1 MSLATVPEAI
11 ADIKEGKFVIVVD
24 DEDRENEGD
33 LVIAAERITPDHISF
48 MTRHGSGL
56 VCMPIRAKR
65 LDELGIAPMVERNTS
80 RLGTAF
86 SVSIDARDI
95 TTTGAS
101 AHDRAATIRKV
112 LDPDARAQDFSMPGH
127 TFPLRAAEGG
137 TLTRAGQTEAAVDL
151 ATLANL
157 YPAGVITE
165 LMKPDG
171 TMARMPD
178 IEKFAQEHDI
188 KIITVEQLIAYRRR
202 NEKLV
207 ARRVEAQIPIN
218 DKAGTPRQ
226 WTLYAYEDLLRHENH
241 LAIVLGNIDQ
251 KKPTLLRAHSECLT
265 GDIFG
270 SLRCDCGAQLK
281 AAMDQIAQEGSGVIL
296 YIRHQEGRGIGLLDK
311 LHAYNLQDEGLDTVE
326 ANEALGHPPD
336 KRDYGIGSQIL
347 YDLGVR
353 KIRLLTNN
361 PKKIYGLEGFGL
373 EVVERVPIKT
383 QPNQH
388 NERYLKAKKDKLGHL
403 L

>member
-1 MSLATVPEAI
+1 MSLADVQDAV
-11 ADIKEGKFVIVVD
+11 ADFRAGKFVIVVD
-24 DEDRENEGD
+24 DKERENEGD
-33 LVIAAERITPDHISF
+33 LVVAAQLVTPEHISF

-56 VCMPIRAKR
+56 VCVSVVAKR

-86 SVSIDARDI
+86 SVSIDARGI

-101 AHDRAATIRKV
+101 AHDRAATIRKII
-112 LDPDARAQDFSMPGH
+112 DPDAKATDFLMPGH

-137 TLTRAGQTEAAVDL
+137 VLTRAGQTEAAVDL
-151 ATLANL
+151 AVLAGL

-178 IEKFAQEHDI
+178 LELFATQHGI
-188 KIITVEQLIAYRRR
+188 KILTVEQLIAHRRH

-207 ARRVEAQIPIN
+207 MRRVEATIPIGEP
-218 DKAGTPRQ
+218 DPQMWK
-226 WTLYAYEDLLRHENH
+226 LFAYEDILRHENH
-241 LAIVLGNIDQ
+241 LALVLGEIDPE
-251 KKPTLLRAHSECLT
+251 KPVLLRAHSECLT

-270 SLRCDCGAQLK
+270 SLRCDCGAQLQ
-281 AAMDQIAQEGSGVIL
+281 AAIRMIAESGSGVIL

-311 LHAYNLQDEGLDTVE
+311 LHAYNLQDLGLDTVE
-326 ANEALGHPPD
+326 ANEALGHPAD

-361 PKKIYGLEGFGL
+361 PKKIYGLEGFNM
-373 EVVERVPIKT
+373 EVVERVPIRI
-383 QPNQH
+383 PSNPH
-388 NERYLKAKKDKLGHL
+388 NERYLQTKKDKLGHL

>member
-1 MSLATVPEAI
+1 MLATVPEAVE
-11 ADIKEGKFVIVVD
+11 DIKAGKFVIVVD

-33 LVIAAERITPDHISF
+33 LVIAAEKVTADHISF

-56 VCMPIRAKR
+56 VCMPVNARR
-65 LDELGIAPMVERNTS
+65 LDELSIAPMVERNTS

-86 SVSIDARDI
+86 SVSIDAKDV

-112 LDPDARAQDFSMPGH
+112 LDPQATAKDFSMPGH
-127 TFPLRAAEGG
+127 TFPLRAAIGG

-151 ATLANL
+151 ATLAGL

-178 IEKFAQEHDI
+178 IEEFAAQHDL
-188 KIITVEQLIAYRRR
+188 KILTVEQLIAYRRR

-207 ARRVEAQIPIN
+207 AKRVEAAIPIGQPE
-218 DKAGTPRQ
+218 KLWR
-226 WTLYAYEDLLRHENH
+226 LYVYEDILRKENH
-241 LAIVLGNIDQ
+241 LAIVLGEIEKEQ
-251 KKPTLLRAHSECLT
+251 PILLRAHSECLT

-281 AAMDQIAQEGSGVIL
+281 AAQEMIADEGRGVIL

-311 LHAYNLQDEGLDTVE
+311 LHAYNLQDEGMDTVE
-326 ANEALGHPPD
+326 ANQALGHPPD

-373 EVVERVPIKT
+373 EVVERVPIRIESN
-383 QPNQH
+383 PH
-388 NERYLKAKKDKLGHL
+388 NERYLRTKKDKLGHL

>member
-1 MSLATVPEAI
+1 MGMATVPEAI
-11 ADIKEGKFVIVVD
+11 ADIKAGKFVIVVD

-33 LVIAAERITPDHISF
+33 LVVAAQLVTPEHISF

-56 VCMPIRAKR
+56 VCMPIVARR

-86 SVSIDARDI
+86 SVSIDAKDSV
-95 TTTGAS
+95 TTGAS

-112 LDPDARAQDFSMPGH
+112 LDPSARGIDFSMPGH

-137 TLTRAGQTEAAVDL
+137 VLTRAGQTEAAVDL
-151 ATLANL
+151 AVLAGL

-165 LMKPDG
+165 LMRADG
-171 TMARMPD
+171 TMSRMPD
-178 IEKFAQEHDI
+178 LDSFAREHDI
-188 KIITVEQLIAYRRR
+188 KVITVEQMIVYRRR

-207 ARRVEAQIPIN
+207 ARRVEAVIPIGGN
-218 DKAGTPRQ
+218 EPRE
-226 WTLYAYEDLLRHENH
+226 WKLFAFEDVLRHENH
-241 LAIVLGNIDQ
+241 LALVLGDIDPA
-251 KKPTLLRAHSECLT
+251 KPVLLRAHSECLT

-270 SLRCDCGAQLK
+270 SLRCDCGAQLH
-281 AAMDQIAQEGSGVIL
+281 AAMEMIAAEGVGVIL
-296 YIRHQEGRGIGLLDK
+296 YIRHQEGRCIGLLDK
-311 LHAYNLQDEGLDTVE
+311 LHAYNLQDRGLDTVE
-326 ANEALGHPPD
+326 ANEALGHPAD
-336 KRDYGIGSQIL
+336 KRDYGIGSQII

-373 EVVERVPIKT
+373 EVTERVPIRIAA
-383 QPNQH
+383 NAH
-388 NERYLKAKKDKLGHL
+388 NDRYLKTKKDKLGHL

>member
-1 MSLATVPEAI
+1 MTLATIPEAV
-11 ADIKEGKFVIVVD
+11 ADFRAGKFVIVVD

-33 LVIAAERITPDHISF
+33 LVVAAQLVTPDHISF

-56 VCMPIRAKR
+56 VCMPVVAKR
-65 LDELGIAPMVERNTS
+65 LDELGIEPMVERNTS

-112 LDPDARAQDFSMPGH
+112 VDPEAKASDFSMPGH
-127 TFPLRAAEGG
+127 TFPLRAADGG
-137 TLTRAGQTEAAVDL
+137 VLTRAGQTEAAVDL
-151 ATLANL
+151 ATLAGF

-178 IEKFAQEHDI
+178 VETFGQQHAI
-188 KIITVEQLIAYRRR
+188 KVITVEQLIAYRRR
-202 NEKLV
+202 NEQLV
-207 ARRVEAQIPIN
+207 ARRVEAVIPIGQPEH
-218 DKAGTPRQ
+218 DWK
-226 WTLYAYEDLLRHENH
+226 LYAYEDVLRHENH
-241 LAIVLGNIDQ
+241 LALVLGEIH
-251 KKPTLLRAHSECLT
+251 KTKPTLLRAHSECLT

-281 AAMDQIAQEGSGVIL
+281 AAMEMIAAEGSGVIL

-311 LHAYNLQDEGLDTVE
+311 LHAYNLQDKGLDTVE

-373 EVVERVPIKT
+373 EVTERVPI
-383 QPNQH
+383 QIESNPH
-388 NERYLKAKKDKLGHL
+388 NERYLKTKKDKLGHL

>member
-1 MSLATVPEAI
+1 MALATVLEAV
-11 ADIKEGKFVIVVD
+11 ADIKAGKFVIVVD

-33 LVIAAERITPDHISF
+33 LVVAAQLVTPDHVSF
-48 MTRHGSGL
+48 MTHHGSGL
-56 VCMPIRAKR
+56 VCMPVRAKR
-65 LDELGIAPMVERNTS
+65 LDDLGIEPMVERNTS

-112 LDPDARAQDFSMPGH
+112 LDPDAKASDFSMPGH
-127 TFPLRAAEGG
+127 TFPLRAADGG
-137 TLTRAGQTEAAVDL
+137 VLTRAGQTEAAVDL
-151 ATLANL
+151 ATLAGL

-165 LMKPDG
+165 LMKSDG

-178 IEKFAQEHDI
+178 IEGFAAEHAI
-188 KIITVEQLIAYRRR
+188 KIITVEQLISYRRR

-207 ARRVEAQIPIN
+207 ARRVEAQIPIG
-218 DKAGTPRQ
+218 DDTPRT
-226 WTLYAYEDLLRHENH
+226 WTLYAYEDVLRHENH
-241 LAIVLGNIDQ
+241 LAIVLGAIDPN
-251 KKPTLLRAHSECLT
+251 KPTLLRAHSECLT

-270 SLRCDCGAQLK
+270 SLRCDCGAQLH
-281 AAMDQIAQEGSGVIL
+281 AAMEMIASEGTGVIL

-373 EVVERVPIKT
+373 EVVERVSIQIKSN
-383 QPNQH
+383 PH
-388 NERYLKAKKDKLGHL
+388 NERYLNTKKDKLGHL

>member
-1 MSLATVPEAI
+1 MGLATVPEAI
-11 ADIKEGKFVIVVD
+11 ADFKAGQFVIVVD

-33 LVIAAERITPDHISF
+33 IVVAAQLVTPEHISF

-56 VCMPIRAKR
+56 VCMPIISRR

-86 SVSIDARDI
+86 SVSIDAKDSV
-95 TTTGAS
+95 TTGAS

-112 LDPDARAQDFSMPGH
+112 LDPAAKASDFSMPGH
-127 TFPLRAAEGG
+127 TFPLRAAQGG
-137 TLTRAGQTEAAVDL
+137 VLTRAGQTEAAVDL
-151 ATLANL
+151 AVLAWL

-165 LMKPDG
+165 LMNPDG
-171 TMARMPD
+171 TMSRMADLDTFAR
-178 IEKFAQEHDI
+178 EHAI
-188 KIITVEQLIAYRRR
+188 KVITVEQMIAYRRR

-207 ARRVEAQIPIN
+207 ARRVEAVIPIG
-218 DKAGTPRQ
+218 DKDPRE
-226 WTLYAYEDLLRHENH
+226 WKLYAYEDVLRHENH
-241 LAIVLGNIDQ
+241 LALVLGEIDPQ
-251 KKPTLLRAHSECLT
+251 KPILLRAHSECLT

-270 SLRCDCGAQLK
+270 SLRCDCGAQLH
-281 AAMDQIAQEGSGVIL
+281 AAMEMIAMDGVGVIL

-311 LHAYNLQDEGLDTVE
+311 LHAYNLQDRGLDTVE
-326 ANEALGHPPD
+326 ANEALGHPAD

-373 EVVERVPIKT
+373 EVTERVPISIAANK
-383 QPNQH
+383 H
-388 NERYLKAKKDKLGHL
+388 NARYLKTKKDKLGHL

>member
-1 MSLATVPEAI
+1 MLATVPEAVE
-11 ADIKEGKFVIVVD
+11 DIKAGKFVIVVD

-33 LVIAAERITPDHISF
+33 LVVAAEKITPDHISF

-56 VCMPIRAKR
+56 VCMPINARR
-65 LDELGIAPMVERNTS
+65 LDELNIAPMVERNTS

-86 SVSIDARDI
+86 SVSIDARDV

-101 AHDRAATIRKV
+101 AYDRAATIKKV
-112 LDPDARAQDFSMPGH
+112 LDPQATARDFSMPGH

-151 ATLANL
+151 ATLAGL

-178 IEKFAQEHDI
+178 IEEFARQHDI
-188 KIITVEQLIAYRRR
+188 KILTVEQLIAYRRR

-207 ARRVEAQIPIN
+207 AKRVEAVIPIGEPE
-218 DKAGTPRQ
+218 KLWR
-226 WTLYAYEDLLRHENH
+226 LYVYEDILRKENH
-241 LAIVLGNIDQ
+241 LAIVLGQIDQ
-251 KKPTLLRAHSECLT
+251 EQPTLLRAHSECLT

-281 AAMDQIAQEGSGVIL
+281 AAQRMIADEGRGVIL

-311 LHAYNLQDEGLDTVE
+311 LHAYNLQDEGMDTVE

-353 KIRLLTNN
+353 KIKLLTNN

-373 EVVERVPIKT
+373 EVVERIPIRIESN
-383 QPNQH
+383 PH
-388 NERYLKAKKDKLGHL
+388 NERYLKTKKDKLGHL

>member
-1 MSLATVPEAI
+1 VGLATVPEAI
-11 ADIKEGKFVIVVD
+11 ADVKAGKLVIVVD

-33 LVIAAERITPDHISF
+33 LVVAAEKVTPDHVSF

-56 VCMPIRAKR
+56 VCMPVLAKR

-86 SVSIDARDI
+86 SISIDARDV

-101 AHDRAATIRKV
+101 AYDRAATIRKV
-112 LDPDARAQDFSMPGH
+112 LDPTAKAADFSMPGH

-137 TLTRAGQTEAAVDL
+137 VLTRAGQTEAAVDL
-151 ATLANL
+151 ATLAGL

-178 IEKFAQEHDI
+178 IERFATEHNL
-188 KIITVEQLIAYRRR
+188 KIITVEQLISYRRR

-207 ARRVEAQIPIN
+207 ARRVEAMIPI
-218 DKAGTPRQ
+218 GETQTEQ
-226 WTLYAYEDLLRHENH
+226 WKLFAYEDILRHENH
-241 LAIVLGNIDQ
+241 LAIVLGEIDP
-251 KKPTLLRAHSECLT
+251 KKPILLRAHSECLT

-270 SLRCDCGAQLK
+270 SLRCDCGAQLH
-281 AAMDQIAQEGSGVIL
+281 AAMNQIAKEGSGVIL

-311 LHAYNLQDEGLDTVE
+311 LHAYNLQDKGLDTVE

-373 EVVERVPIKT
+373 EVVERVPIQIESNK
-383 QPNQH
+383 H
-388 NERYLKAKKDKLGHL
+388 NERYLKTKKDKLGHL

>member
-1 MSLATVPEAI
+1 MALATVPEAL
-11 ADIKEGKFVIVVD
+11 ADFKSGKFVIVVD
-24 DEDRENEGD
+24 DEERENEGD
-33 LVIAAERITPDHISF
+33 LVVAAQLVTPEHISF

-56 VCMPIRAKR
+56 VCMPIVARR
-65 LDELGIAPMVERNTS
+65 LDELGIAPMVEHNTS

-86 SVSIDARDI
+86 SISIDAKESV
-95 TTTGAS
+95 TTGAS

-112 LDPDARAQDFSMPGH
+112 LDPAARSSDFSMPGH

-137 TLTRAGQTEAAVDL
+137 VLTRAGQTEAAVDL
-151 ATLANL
+151 AVLAGL

-171 TMARMPD
+171 TMSRMPD
-178 IEKFAQEHDI
+178 LDSFAREHDI
-188 KIITVEQLIAYRRR
+188 KVITVEQMIAYRRR

-207 ARRVEAQIPIN
+207 ARRVEAVIPIGG
-218 DKAGTPRQ
+218 AEPRE
-226 WTLYAYEDLLRHENH
+226 WRLFAYEDVLRHENH
-241 LAIVLGNIDQ
+241 LALVLGKIDPE
-251 KKPTLLRAHSECLT
+251 KPVLLRAHSECLT

-270 SLRCDCGAQLK
+270 SLRCDCGAQLH
-281 AAMDQIAQEGSGVIL
+281 AAMEMIAAEGVGVIL

-311 LHAYNLQDEGLDTVE
+311 LHAYNLQDRGLDTVE
-326 ANEALGHPPD
+326 ANEALGHPAD

-373 EVVERVPIKT
+373 EVAERVPIRIAA
-383 QPNQH
+383 NAH
-388 NERYLKAKKDKLGHL
+388 NERYLKTKKDKLGHL

>member
-1 MSLATVPEAI
+1 MLATVPEAVEDVK
-11 ADIKEGKFVIVVD
+11 AGKFVIVVD

-33 LVIAAERITPDHISF
+33 LVVAAEKITPDHISF

-56 VCMPIRAKR
+56 VCMPITARR
-65 LDELGIAPMVERNTS
+65 LDELSIAPMVERNTS

-86 SVSIDARDI
+86 SVSIDAKDI

-101 AHDRAATIRKV
+101 AYDRAATIKKV
-112 LDPDARAQDFSMPGH
+112 LDPQATARDFSMPGH

-151 ATLANL
+151 AVLAGL

-178 IEKFAQEHDI
+178 VEEFAKQHGI
-188 KIITVEQLIAYRRR
+188 KILTVEQLIAYRRR

-207 ARRVEAQIPIN
+207 AKRVEAAIPIGEPE
-218 DKAGTPRQ
+218 KLWR
-226 WTLYAYEDLLRHENH
+226 LYVYEDILRKENH
-241 LAIVLGNIDQ
+241 LAIVLGEIDKEQ
-251 KKPTLLRAHSECLT
+251 PILLRAHSECLT

-281 AAMDQIAQEGSGVIL
+281 AAQEMIAKEGTGVIL

-311 LHAYNLQDEGLDTVE
+311 LHAYNLQDKGMDTVE

-373 EVVERVPIKT
+373 EVVERIPISIASN
-383 QPNQH
+383 PH
-388 NERYLKAKKDKLGHL
+388 NERYLKTKKDKLGHL

>member
-1 MSLATVPEAI
+1 MGLATVPEAI
-11 ADIKEGKFVIVVD
+11 SDFKSGKFVIVVD
-24 DEDRENEGD
+24 DEERENEGD
-33 LVIAAERITPDHISF
+33 LVVAAQLVTPEHISF

-56 VCMPIRAKR
+56 VCMPIVARR

-86 SVSIDARDI
+86 SISIDAKDSV
-95 TTTGAS
+95 TTGAS

-112 LDPDARAQDFSMPGH
+112 LDPSARQSDFSMPGH

-137 TLTRAGQTEAAVDL
+137 VLTRAGQTEAAVDL
-151 ATLANL
+151 AVLAGL

-165 LMKPDG
+165 LMKADG
-171 TMARMPD
+171 TMSRMPD
-178 IEKFAQEHDI
+178 LDSFAREHDI
-188 KIITVEQLIAYRRR
+188 KVITVEQMIAYRRR

-207 ARRVEAQIPIN
+207 ARRVEAVIPIGGE
-218 DKAGTPRQ
+218 DPRE
-226 WTLYAYEDLLRHENH
+226 WKLFAYEDVLRHENH
-241 LAIVLGNIDQ
+241 LALVLGEID
-251 KKPTLLRAHSECLT
+251 PETPVLLRAHSECLT

-270 SLRCDCGAQLK
+270 SLRCDCGAQLH
-281 AAMDQIAQEGSGVIL
+281 AAMEMIAAEGLGVIL

-311 LHAYNLQDEGLDTVE
+311 LHAYNLQDRGLDTVE
-326 ANEALGHPPD
+326 ANEALGHPAD

-373 EVVERVPIKT
+373 EVTERVPIRIAA
-383 QPNQH
+383 NAH
-388 NERYLKAKKDKLGHL
+388 NERYLKTKKDKLGHL

>member
-1 MSLATVPEAI
+1 MGLATIPEAVE
-11 ADIKEGKFVIVVD
+11 DFKQGKFVIVVD

-33 LVIAAERITPDHISF
+33 LVVAAEKVTPDHVSF

-56 VCMPIRAKR
+56 VCLPIIAKR
-65 LDELGIAPMVERNTS
+65 LDELDIAPMVERNTS

-86 SVSIDARDI
+86 SVSIDAKDI

-112 LDPDARAQDFSMPGH
+112 VDPDAKPQHFSMPGH
-127 TFPLRAAEGG
+127 TFPLRAAPGG
-137 TLTRAGQTEAAVDL
+137 VLTRAGQTEAAVDL
-151 ATLANL
+151 AALAGL

-178 IEKFAQEHDI
+178 IEKFAEEHHL
-188 KIITVEQLIAYRRR
+188 KIITVAQLIAYRRR

-207 ARRVEAQIPIN
+207 ARRVEALIPIG
-218 DKAGTPRQ
+218 DPPKLWR
-226 WTLYAYEDLLRHENH
+226 LYAYEDVLRRENH
-241 LAIVLGNIDQ
+241 LAIVLGEIDETQ
-251 KKPTLLRAHSECLT
+251 PTLLRAHSECLT

-270 SLRCDCGAQLK
+270 SLRCDCGAQLH
-281 AAMDQIAQEGSGVIL
+281 AAMNTIAEAGSGVVL

-311 LHAYNLQDEGLDTVE
+311 LHAYNLQDKGLDTVE

-373 EVVERVPIKT
+373 EVVERIPIT
-383 QPNQH
+383 IDPNTH
-388 NERYLKAKKDKLGHL
+388 NERYLKTKKDKLGHL

>member
-1 MSLATVPEAI
+1 MGLATVPEAI
-11 ADIKEGKFVIVVD
+11 ADIKAGKFVIVVD
-24 DEDRENEGD
+24 DADRENEGD
-33 LVIAAERITPDHISF
+33 LVVGAQLVTPEHISF

-56 VCMPIRAKR
+56 VCMPIVARR

-86 SVSIDARDI
+86 SVSIDAKDSV
-95 TTTGAS
+95 TTGAS

-112 LDPDARAQDFSMPGH
+112 LDPSARGSDFSMPGH

-137 TLTRAGQTEAAVDL
+137 VLTRAGQTEAAVDL
-151 ATLANL
+151 AVLAGL

-165 LMKPDG
+165 LMRADG
-171 TMARMPD
+171 TMSRMPD
-178 IEKFAQEHDI
+178 LDSFAREHDI
-188 KIITVEQLIAYRRR
+188 KVITVEQMIVYRRR

-207 ARRVEAQIPIN
+207 ARRVEAVIPIGG
-218 DKAGTPRQ
+218 KEPRE
-226 WTLYAYEDLLRHENH
+226 WKLFAFEDVLRHENH
-241 LAIVLGNIDQ
+241 LALVLGDIDPA
-251 KKPTLLRAHSECLT
+251 KPVLLRAHSECLT

-270 SLRCDCGAQLK
+270 SLRCDCGAQLH
-281 AAMDQIAQEGSGVIL
+281 AAMEMIAAEGVGVIL

-311 LHAYNLQDEGLDTVE
+311 LHAYNLQDRGLDTVE
-326 ANEALGHPPD
+326 ANEALGHPAD

-373 EVVERVPIKT
+373 EVTERVPIRIAA
-383 QPNQH
+383 NAH
-388 NERYLKAKKDKLGHL
+388 NERYLKTKKDKLGHL

>member
-1 MSLATVPEAI
+1 MGLATVPEAI
-11 ADIKEGKFVIVVD
+11 SDFKSGKFVIVVD
-24 DEDRENEGD
+24 DEERENEGD
-33 LVIAAERITPDHISF
+33 LVVAAQLVTPEHISF

-56 VCMPIRAKR
+56 VCMPIVARR

-86 SVSIDARDI
+86 SISIDAKDSV
-95 TTTGAS
+95 TTGAS
-101 AHDRAATIRKV
+101 AHDRAATIRRV
-112 LDPDARAQDFSMPGH
+112 LDPSARQSDFSMPGH

-137 TLTRAGQTEAAVDL
+137 VLTRAGQTEAAVDL
-151 ATLANL
+151 AVLAGL

-165 LMKPDG
+165 LMKADG
-171 TMARMPD
+171 TMSRMPALD
-178 IEKFAQEHDI
+178 SFAREHDI
-188 KIITVEQLIAYRRR
+188 KVITVEQMIAYRRR

-207 ARRVEAQIPIN
+207 ARRVEAVIPIGGE
-218 DKAGTPRQ
+218 DPRE
-226 WTLYAYEDLLRHENH
+226 WKLFAYEDVLRHENH
-241 LAIVLGNIDQ
+241 LALVLGEID
-251 KKPTLLRAHSECLT
+251 PETPVLLRAHSECLT

-270 SLRCDCGAQLK
+270 SLRCDCGAQLH
-281 AAMDQIAQEGSGVIL
+281 AAMEMIAAEGLGVIL

-311 LHAYNLQDEGLDTVE
+311 LHAYNLQDRGLDTVE
-326 ANEALGHPPD
+326 ANEALGHPAD

-373 EVVERVPIKT
+373 EVTERVPIRIAA
-383 QPNQH
+383 NAH
-388 NERYLKAKKDKLGHL
+388 NERYLKTKKDKLGHL

>member
-1 MSLATVPEAI
+1 MSLATVPEALVDVK
-11 ADIKEGKFVIVVD
+11 AGRFVIVVD

-33 LVIAAERITPDHISF
+33 LVVAAQLVTPDHISF
-48 MTRHGSGL
+48 MTHHGSGL
-56 VCMPIRAKR
+56 VCMPVLARR
-65 LDELGIAPMVERNTS
+65 LDELGIGPMVEHNTS

-86 SVSIDARDI
+86 SVSIDARDM

-112 LDPDARAQDFSMPGH
+112 VDPDAKTSDFSMPGH

-137 TLTRAGQTEAAVDL
+137 VLTRAGQTEAAVDL
-151 ATLANL
+151 ATMAGL

-178 IEKFAQEHDI
+178 IERFASEHQI
-188 KIITVEQLIAYRRR
+188 KVITVEQLIAYRRR

-207 ARRVEAQIPIN
+207 ARRVEAVIPIGEPE
-218 DKAGTPRQ
+218 KA
-226 WTLYAYEDLLRHENH
+226 WKLYAYEDVLRHENH
-241 LAIVLGNIDQ
+241 LALVLGEIDPQ
-251 KKPTLLRAHSECLT
+251 EPVLLRAHSECLT

-270 SLRCDCGAQLK
+270 SLRCDCGAQLR
-281 AAMDQIAQEGSGVIL
+281 AAMEMIAEEGRGVIL

-311 LHAYNLQDEGLDTVE
+311 LHAYNLQDKGMDTVE

-347 YDLGVR
+347 YDLGLR

-373 EVVERVPIKT
+373 EVVERVPIRV
-383 QPNQH
+383 QSNPH
-388 NERYLKAKKDKLGHL
+388 NERYLKTKKDKLGHL

>member
-1 MSLATVPEAI
+1 MSLATIPEAV
-11 ADIKEGKFVIVVD
+11 AAFKAGELVIVVD

-33 LVIAAERITPDHISF
+33 LVVAAQLVTPDHISF
-48 MTRHGSGL
+48 MTHHGSGL
-56 VCMPIRAKR
+56 VCLPVVAKR

-86 SVSIDARDI
+86 SVSIDARDT

-112 LDPDARAQDFSMPGH
+112 LDPDAKASDFSMPGH

-137 TLTRAGQTEAAVDL
+137 VLTRAGQTEAAVDL
-151 ATLANL
+151 ATLAGL

-165 LMKPDG
+165 LMKADG

-178 IEKFAQEHDI
+178 IERFGEEHRI
-188 KIITVEQLIAYRRR
+188 KVITVEQLIAYRRR

-207 ARRVEAQIPIN
+207 AKRVEAVIPIGN
-218 DKAGTPRQ
+218 PERMWK
-226 WTLYAYEDLLRHENH
+226 LYAYEDVLRHENH
-241 LAIVLGNIDQ
+241 LALVLGEID
-251 KKPTLLRAHSECLT
+251 KTKPVLLRAHSECLT

-270 SLRCDCGAQLK
+270 SLRCDCGAQLH
-281 AAMDQIAQEGSGVIL
+281 AAMEMIAEEGSGVIL
-296 YIRHQEGRGIGLLDK
+296 YIRHQEGRGIGLLEK
-311 LHAYNLQDEGLDTVE
+311 LHAYNLQDKGLDTVE

-336 KRDYGIGSQIL
+336 KRDYGIGSQVL

-373 EVVERVPIKT
+373 EVVERVPI
-383 QPNQH
+383 QVQSNRH
-388 NERYLKAKKDKLGHL
+388 NERYLQTKKDKLGHL

>member
-1 MSLATVPEAI
+1 MALATIPEAI
-11 ADIKEGKFVIVVD
+11 ADIAAGKFVIVVD

-33 LVIAAERITPDHISF
+33 LVVAAQLVTPEHISF
-48 MTRHGSGL
+48 MTHHGSGL
-56 VCMPIRAKR
+56 VCMPIVARR
-65 LDELGIAPMVERNTS
+65 LDELGIAPMVDRNTS

-86 SVSIDARDI
+86 SVSIDAKDLV
-95 TTTGAS
+95 TTGAS
-101 AHDRAATIRKV
+101 AYDRAATIRRV
-112 LDPDARAQDFSMPGH
+112 LDPAARGSDFSMPGH
-127 TFPLRAAEGG
+127 TFPLRAADGG
-137 TLTRAGQTEAAVDL
+137 VLTRAGQTEAAVDL
-151 ATLANL
+151 TTLAGL

-165 LMKPDG
+165 LMKADG
-171 TMARMPD
+171 TMSRMPD
-178 IEKFAQEHDI
+178 VERFADEHAL
-188 KIITVEQLIAYRRR
+188 KVVTVEQLISYRRR

-207 ARRVEAQIPIN
+207 ARRVEASLPIG
-218 DKAGTPRQ
+218 DPPRS
-226 WTLYAYEDLLRHENH
+226 WKLFAYEDVLRHENH
-241 LAIVLGNIDQ
+241 LALVLGEIDPAQ
-251 KKPTLLRAHSECLT
+251 PVLLRAHSECLT

-270 SLRCDCGAQLK
+270 SLRCDCGAQLH
-281 AAMDQIAQEGSGVIL
+281 AAMEAIAEEGTGLVL

-311 LHAYNLQDEGLDTVE
+311 LHAYNLQDLGLDTVE

-373 EVVERVPIKT
+373 EVVERVPIRVESN
-383 QPNQH
+383 PH
-388 NERYLKAKKDKLGHL
+388 NERYLKTKRDKLGHL

>member
-1 MSLATVPEAI
+1 MLATVPEAVE
-11 ADIKEGKFVIVVD
+11 DIKAGKFVIVVD

-33 LVIAAERITPDHISF
+33 LVVAAEKITPDHISF

-56 VCMPIRAKR
+56 VCMPINARR
-65 LDELGIAPMVERNTS
+65 LDELSIAPMVERNTS

-86 SVSIDARDI
+86 SVSIDAREV

-101 AHDRAATIRKV
+101 AYDRAATIKKV
-112 LDPDARAQDFSMPGH
+112 LDPQAMARDFSMPGH

-151 ATLANL
+151 ATLAGL

-178 IEKFAQEHDI
+178 IEEFARQHDI
-188 KIITVEQLIAYRRR
+188 KILTVEQLIAYRRR

-207 ARRVEAQIPIN
+207 ARRVEAVIPIGEPE
-218 DKAGTPRQ
+218 KLWR
-226 WTLYAYEDLLRHENH
+226 LYVYEDILRKENH
-241 LAIVLGNIDQ
+241 LAIVLGQIDKEQ
-251 KKPTLLRAHSECLT
+251 PTLLRAHSECLT

-281 AAMDQIAQEGSGVIL
+281 AAQQMIADEGRGVIL

-311 LHAYNLQDEGLDTVE
+311 LHAYNLQDEGMDTVE

-353 KIRLLTNN
+353 KIKLLTNN

-373 EVVERVPIKT
+373 EVVERIPIRIESN
-383 QPNQH
+383 PH
-388 NERYLKAKKDKLGHL
+388 NERYLKTKKDKLGHL

>member
-1 MSLATVPEAI
+1 VGLATIPEAV
-11 ADIKEGKFVIVVD
+11 ADFVAGKFVIVVD

-33 LVIAAERITPDHISF
+33 LVVAAELVTPEHISF

-56 VCMPIRAKR
+56 VCMPVIAKR
-65 LDELGIAPMVERNTS
+65 LDELGIAPMVDRNTS

-86 SVSIDARDI
+86 SVSIDAKDQV
-95 TTTGAS
+95 TTGAS

-112 LDPDARAQDFSMPGH
+112 LDATARPSDFTMPGH
-127 TFPLRAAEGG
+127 TFPLRAADGG
-137 TLTRAGQTEAAVDL
+137 VLTRAGQTEAAVDL
-151 ATLANL
+151 AVLAGL

-165 LMKPDG
+165 LMKTDG

-178 IEKFAQEHDI
+178 IERFAAEHEL
-188 KIITVEQLIAYRRR
+188 KIITVEQLISFRRR

-207 ARRVEAQIPIN
+207 ARRVEASIPIG
-218 DKAGTPRQ
+218 DPPKAWR
-226 WTLYAYEDLLRHENH
+226 LFAYEDVLRHENH
-241 LAIVLGNIDQ
+241 LALVLGEIHGDR
-251 KKPTLLRAHSECLT
+251 PVLLRAHSECLT

-270 SLRCDCGAQLK
+270 SLRCDCGAQLHT
-281 AAMDQIAQEGSGVIL
+281 AMESIAEEGSGVVL

-311 LHAYNLQDEGLDTVE
+311 LHAYNLQDHGLDTVE

-373 EVVERVPIKT
+373 EVVEQIPIRIKSN
-383 QPNQH
+383 PH
-388 NERYLKAKKDKLGHL
+388 NERYLKTKRDKLGHL

>member
-1 MSLATVPEAI
+1 MTLATIPEAV
-11 ADIKEGKFVIVVD
+11 ADFKAGKFVIVVD

-33 LVIAAERITPDHISF
+33 LVVAAQLVTPDHISF
-48 MTRHGSGL
+48 MTHHGSGL
-56 VCMPIRAKR
+56 VCMPVVAKR
-65 LDELGIAPMVERNTS
+65 LDELGIEPMVERNTS

-112 LDPDARAQDFSMPGH
+112 VDPEAKASDFSMPGH
-127 TFPLRAAEGG
+127 TFPLRAADGG
-137 TLTRAGQTEAAVDL
+137 VLTRAGQTEAAVDL
-151 ATLANL
+151 ATLAGF

-178 IEKFAQEHDI
+178 VESFGQQHAI
-188 KIITVEQLIAYRRR
+188 KVITVEQLIAYRRR
-202 NEKLV
+202 NEQLV
-207 ARRVEAQIPIN
+207 ARRVEAVIPIGQPEH
-218 DKAGTPRQ
+218 DWK
-226 WTLYAYEDLLRHENH
+226 LYAYEDVLRHENH
-241 LAIVLGNIDQ
+241 LALVLGEIH
-251 KKPTLLRAHSECLT
+251 KTKPTLLRAHSECLT

-281 AAMDQIAQEGSGVIL
+281 AAIELIAAEGSGVIL

-311 LHAYNLQDEGLDTVE
+311 LHAYNLQDKGLDTVE

-373 EVVERVPIKT
+373 EVTERVPIQIKSN
-383 QPNQH
+383 PH
-388 NERYLKAKKDKLGHL
+388 NERYLKTKKDKLGHL

>member
-1 MSLATVPEAI
+1 MTLATIPEAV
-11 ADIKEGKFVIVVD
+11 ADFKAGKFVIVVD

-33 LVIAAERITPDHISF
+33 LVVAAQLVTPDHISF
-48 MTRHGSGL
+48 MTHHGSGL
-56 VCMPIRAKR
+56 VCMPVVAKR
-65 LDELGIAPMVERNTS
+65 LDELGIEPMVERNTS

-112 LDPDARAQDFSMPGH
+112 VDPEAKASDFSMPGH
-127 TFPLRAAEGG
+127 TFPLRAADGG
-137 TLTRAGQTEAAVDL
+137 VLTRAGQTEAAVDL
-151 ATLANL
+151 ATLAGF

-178 IEKFAQEHDI
+178 VESFGQQHAI
-188 KIITVEQLIAYRRR
+188 KVITVEQLIAYRRR
-202 NEKLV
+202 NEQLV
-207 ARRVEAQIPIN
+207 ARRVEAVIPIGQPEH
-218 DKAGTPRQ
+218 DWK
-226 WTLYAYEDLLRHENH
+226 LYAYEDVLRHENH
-241 LAIVLGNIDQ
+241 LALVLGEIH
-251 KKPTLLRAHSECLT
+251 KTKPTLLRAHSECLT

-281 AAMDQIAQEGSGVIL
+281 AAMEMIAAEGSGVIL

-311 LHAYNLQDEGLDTVE
+311 LHAYNLQDKGLDTVE

-373 EVVERVPIKT
+373 EVTERVPI
-383 QPNQH
+383 QIESNPH
-388 NERYLKAKKDKLGHL
+388 NERYLKTKKDKLGHL

>member
-1 MSLATVPEAI
+1 MSLATIPEAV
-11 ADIKEGKFVIVVD
+11 ADFKQGKFVIVVD

-33 LVIAAERITPDHISF
+33 LVVAAQLVTPDHISF

-56 VCMPIRAKR
+56 VCMPITAKR
-65 LDELGIAPMVERNTS
+65 LDDLQIAPMVERNTS

-86 SVSIDARDI
+86 SVSIDAKEI

-112 LDPDARAQDFSMPGH
+112 LDPDAKASDFSMPGH

-137 TLTRAGQTEAAVDL
+137 VLTRAGQTEAAVDV
-151 ATLANL
+151 ATLAGL

-171 TMARMPD
+171 SMARMPD
-178 IEKFAQEHDI
+178 IEKFAAEHQI
-188 KIITVEQLIAYRRR
+188 KIVTVEQLIAYRRR

-207 ARRVEAQIPIN
+207 ARRVEALIPIGK
-218 DKAGTPRQ
+218 DTPHP
-226 WTLYAYEDLLRHENH
+226 WKLYAYEDLLRHENH
-241 LAIVLGNIDQ
+241 LAIVLGEIDS
-251 KKPTLLRAHSECLT
+251 KKPILLRAHSECLT

-270 SLRCDCGAQLK
+270 SLRCDCGAQLH
-281 AAMDQIAQEGSGVIL
+281 AAMDAIAEEGTGVIL

-311 LHAYNLQDEGLDTVE
+311 LHAYNLQDRGLDTVE
-326 ANEALGHPPD
+326 ANQALGHPAD

-373 EVVERVPIKT
+373 EVVERVPIKIKS
-383 QPNQH
+383 NKH
-388 NERYLKAKKDKLGHL
+388 NERYLKTKKDKLGHL

>member
-1 MSLATVPEAI
+1 MGLATIPEAVS
-11 ADIKEGKFVIVVD
+11 DIKAGKFVIVVD

-33 LVIAAERITPDHISF
+33 LVVAAQLVTPNHVSF

-56 VCMPIRAKR
+56 VCMPVLAKR
-65 LDELGIAPMVERNTS
+65 LDDLGIAPMVERNTS

-112 LDPDARAQDFSMPGH
+112 LDPDARASDFSMPGH

-151 ATLANL
+151 ATLAGL

-178 IEKFAQEHDI
+178 IEAFAQEHHL
-188 KIITVEQLIAYRRR
+188 KIVTVEQLIAYRRR

-207 ARRVEAQIPIN
+207 ARRVEAVIPI
-218 DKAGTPRQ
+218 GTPERL
-226 WTLYAYEDLLRHENH
+226 WRLYAYEDIVRHENH
-241 LAIVLGNIDQ
+241 LAMVLGEIDPAQ
-251 KKPTLLRAHSECLT
+251 PILLRAHSECLT

-270 SLRCDCGAQLK
+270 SLRCDCGAQLH
-281 AAMDQIAQEGSGVIL
+281 AAMQMIAGEGNGVVL

-311 LHAYNLQDEGLDTVE
+311 LHAYNLQDTGLDTVE
-326 ANEALGHPPD
+326 ANAALGHPPD

-361 PKKIYGLEGFGL
+361 PKKIYGLEGFGM
-373 EVVERVPIKT
+373 EVVERVPIKIASN
-383 QPNQH
+383 PH
-388 NERYLKAKKDKLGHL
+388 NERYLKTKKDKLGHL

>member
-1 MSLATVPEAI
+1 MALATVPEAI
-11 ADIKEGKFVIVVD
+11 ADFKSGKFVIVVD
-24 DEDRENEGD
+24 DEERENEGD
-33 LVIAAERITPDHISF
+33 LVVAAQLVTPEHISF

-56 VCMPIRAKR
+56 VCMPIMARR

-86 SVSIDARDI
+86 SVSIDAKDSV
-95 TTTGAS
+95 TTGAS

-112 LDPDARAQDFSMPGH
+112 LDPSARGSDFSMPGH

-137 TLTRAGQTEAAVDL
+137 VLTRAGQTEAAVDL
-151 ATLANL
+151 AVLAGL

-165 LMKPDG
+165 LMKADG
-171 TMARMPD
+171 TMSRMPD
-178 IEKFAQEHDI
+178 LDSFAREHDI
-188 KIITVEQLIAYRRR
+188 KVITVEQMIAFRRR

-207 ARRVEAQIPIN
+207 ARRVEAVIPIGG
-218 DKAGTPRQ
+218 KEPRD
-226 WTLYAYEDLLRHENH
+226 WKLFAFEDVLRHENH
-241 LAIVLGNIDQ
+241 LALVLGDIDPA
-251 KKPTLLRAHSECLT
+251 KPVLLRAHSECLT

-270 SLRCDCGAQLK
+270 SLRCDCGAQLH
-281 AAMDQIAQEGSGVIL
+281 AAMQMIADEGVGVIL

-311 LHAYNLQDEGLDTVE
+311 LHAYNLQDRGLDTVE
-326 ANEALGHPPD
+326 ANEALGHPAD

-373 EVVERVPIKT
+373 EVTERVPIRIAAN
-383 QPNQH
+383 PH
-388 NERYLKAKKDKLGHL
+388 NERYLKTKKDKLGHL

>member
-1 MSLATVPEAI
+1 MGLATVPEAVE
-11 ADIKEGKFVIVVD
+11 DFKQGKFVIVVD

-33 LVIAAERITPDHISF
+33 LVVAAEKVTPDHVSF

-56 VCMPIRAKR
+56 VCLPIIAKR

-86 SVSIDARDI
+86 SVSIDAKDI

-112 LDPDARAQDFSMPGH
+112 VDPDAKPQHFSMPGH
-127 TFPLRAAEGG
+127 TFPLRAAPGG
-137 TLTRAGQTEAAVDL
+137 VLTRAGQTEAAVDL
-151 ATLANL
+151 ATLAGL

-178 IEKFAQEHDI
+178 IEKFAEEHNL
-188 KIITVEQLIAYRRR
+188 KIITVAQLIAYRRR

-207 ARRVEAQIPIN
+207 ARRVEAVIPIG
-218 DKAGTPRQ
+218 DPPKLWR
-226 WTLYAYEDLLRHENH
+226 LYAYEDVLRKENH
-241 LAIVLGNIDQ
+241 LAIVLGDIDGKQ
-251 KKPTLLRAHSECLT
+251 PTLLRAHSECLT

-270 SLRCDCGAQLK
+270 SLRCDCGAQLH
-281 AAMDQIAQEGSGVIL
+281 AAMNTIAEAGSGVVL

-373 EVVERVPIKT
+373 EVVERIPIT
-383 QPNQH
+383 IDPNTH
-388 NERYLKAKKDKLGHL
+388 NERYLKTKKDKLGHL

>member
-1 MSLATVPEAI
+1 MLATVPEAVE
-11 ADIKEGKFVIVVD
+11 DIKAGKFVIVVD

-33 LVIAAERITPDHISF
+33 LVVAAEKITPDHISF

-56 VCMPIRAKR
+56 VCMPVNARR
-65 LDELGIAPMVERNTS
+65 LDDLSIAPMVERNTS

-86 SVSIDARDI
+86 SVSIDAKDI

-101 AHDRAATIRKV
+101 AYDRAATIKKV
-112 LDPDARAQDFSMPGH
+112 LDPQATAKDFSMPGH
-127 TFPLRAAEGG
+127 TFPLRAAIGG

-151 ATLANL
+151 ATLAGL

-178 IEKFAQEHDI
+178 IEEFAAQHQI
-188 KIITVEQLIAYRRR
+188 KILTVEQLIAYRRR

-207 ARRVEAQIPIN
+207 AKRVEAVIPIGEPE
-218 DKAGTPRQ
+218 KLWR
-226 WTLYAYEDLLRHENH
+226 LYVYEDILRKENH
-241 LAIVLGNIDQ
+241 LAIVLGEIEREQ
-251 KKPTLLRAHSECLT
+251 PILLRAHSECLT

-281 AAMDQIAQEGSGVIL
+281 AAQQMIASEGRGVIL

-311 LHAYNLQDEGLDTVE
+311 LHAYNLQDAGMDTVE
-326 ANEALGHPPD
+326 ANEALGHAPD

-373 EVVERVPIKT
+373 EVVERIPIRIESN
-383 QPNQH
+383 PR
-388 NERYLKAKKDKLGHL
+388 NERYLRTKKDKLGHL